1 MSRVKRR
8 GRWARCD
15 HGGLA
20 VCGAWARA
28 RARVVVGGVRLAIA
42 RRHVPVVEIIRTGGA
57 LQVRERVSPSA
68 DTNGRRGGG
77 GVSGGD
83 EARIAVIQDRPFGF
97 LNHYEVQAKFCCS
110 GVFLSISS

>member
-1 MSRVKRR
+1 MV
-8 GRWARCD
+8 
-15 HGGLA
+15 A
-20 VCGAWARA
+20 VCGVWARE
-28 RARVVVGGVRLAIA
+28 RARVVGGVRLAIA
-42 RRHVPVVEIIRTGGA
+42 RQHAPAVVIIIRTREA
-57 LQVRERVSPSA
+57 LQVRERAIPSA